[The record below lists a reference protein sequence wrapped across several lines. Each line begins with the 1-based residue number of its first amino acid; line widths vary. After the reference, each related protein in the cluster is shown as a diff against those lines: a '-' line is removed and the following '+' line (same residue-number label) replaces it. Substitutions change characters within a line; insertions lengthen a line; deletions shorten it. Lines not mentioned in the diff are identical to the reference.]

1 MNYSMFAMF
10 FSLGLLVGNT
20 LNAQEGAPKEKP
32 ESASNVLTTEERI
45 AKLVKLGSG
54 VHEIKK
60 DESGEIVQCVIVGQ
74 ARISTSLGNA
84 KGLEMARDKADLD
97 CSAKFVKWLKEE
109 VSVYQSTEDETII
122 LLEGT
127 QSDSDEGSTLRESG
141 KSIDKNS
148 KKMESTAKGFVRGL
162 TLLHKHSDDK
172 TYTIV
177 KGWTRSNSQAVKKM
191 ARDEDDDIQKGSSKS
206 GVKNSKDYLKEDS
219 ATSDDADSFFGN
231 PK

>member
-1 MNYSMFAMF
+1 MNYSMFAVV
-10 FSLGLLVGNT
+10 FSLSLLASNI
-20 LNAQEGAPKEKP
+20 LKAQESESIENP
-32 ESASNVLTTEERI
+32 EAATKVLTTEERI

-54 VHEIKK
+54 VHQIKK
-60 DESGEIVQCVIVGQ
+60 DENGEIVQCFIVGQ
-74 ARISTSLGNA
+74 SRISTSLGNA

-122 LLEGT
+122 LLEGA
-127 QSDSDEGSTLRESG
+127 QSDNDEGSTVRESG

-162 TLLHKHSDDK
+162 TMLHKHSDDK
-172 TYTIV
+172 MYTIV

-191 ARDEDDDIQKGSSKS
+191 AKDEDDDSQKSNRKS
-206 GVKNSKDYLKEDS
+206 GMKNSKGDLKEES
-219 ATSDDADSFFGN
+219 ATSDDADSFFAD